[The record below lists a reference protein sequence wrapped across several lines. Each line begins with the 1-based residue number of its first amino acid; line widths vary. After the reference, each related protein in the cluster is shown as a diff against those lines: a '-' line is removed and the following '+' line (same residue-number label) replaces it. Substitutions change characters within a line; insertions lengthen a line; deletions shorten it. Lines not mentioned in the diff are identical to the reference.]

1 MDLLLKYLVLPET
14 NQCISVTFSWS
25 NRTFKIQISWWCYSK
40 EGLPSDNCALTR
52 AKRKV
57 KWGAP
62 WSAGAQGWRGGSE
75 GEGGRGSE
83 GAGAARR
90 RERGGSTQARRRQ
103 RGGAPRPREGGGAA
117 RRRERGGTPPPREGG
132 EVVRRRERWGTPW
145 PREGGGAERRR
156 ERGGAP
162 RAARRWR
169 GGAAQRGDGED
180 GGRIRPIPWSFM
192 QMDTLTRAAD
202 RRQVVWYWKRN
213 GYLFSFFRTGLMNA
227 CAVKQNDQI

>member
-14 NQCISVTFSWS
+14 NQRISVTFSWS

-62 WSAGAQGWRGGSE
+62 WSAGAQGWRGGSK
-75 GEGGRGSE
+75 GEGRRGSE

-117 RRRERGGTPPPREGG
+117 RQRERGGTPPPREGG
-132 EVVRRRERWGTPW
+132 E
-145 PREGGGAERRR
+145 
-156 ERGGAP
+156 
-162 RAARRWR
+162 
-169 GGAAQRGDGED
+169 ED
-180 GGRIRPIPWSFM
+180 GGGKHPPPPPPTTRCEATESAGSSEQILERENTVIPFH
-192 QMDTLTRAAD
+192 
-202 RRQVVWYWKRN
+202 
-213 GYLFSFFRTGLMNA
+213 
-227 CAVKQNDQI
+227 QN